1 MNPKRKPKKHMR
13 AMSPDDSEFM
23 AELRRE
29 FLANTEY
36 DPAGGD
42 VDEQAVQWFQ
52 RQIQASMDRLS
63 SK

>member
-1 MNPKRKPKKHMR
+1 
-13 AMSPDDSEFM
+13 MSPDDSEFM